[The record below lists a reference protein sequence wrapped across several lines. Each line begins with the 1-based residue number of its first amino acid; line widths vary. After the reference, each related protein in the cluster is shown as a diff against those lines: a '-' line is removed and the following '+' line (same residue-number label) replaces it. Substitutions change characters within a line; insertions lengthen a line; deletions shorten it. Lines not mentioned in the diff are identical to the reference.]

1 MNNISS
7 INNNTNLPALPAKT
21 LAPANQ
27 GNTASINTT
36 DNVELSTGKKA
47 GKVLLGTAMSLVAAP
62 ANAMIKGFRGAVES
76 ADRGL
81 GIEGKQ
87 TGIGKNLQKL
97 AIGAGAAFGMVA
109 GGAMGPAGAISGAIM
124 GPGVIGGLIAGG
136 KGILEGGKMGIKITG
151 KVAGKVDKMV
161 SGKIGSL
168 AGKAAKLATAVAL
181 GAVALPAFAAFKGID
196 KGIDFARKA
205 VGTIKTPQTTGEAMM
220 DLGKEGAVLY
230 GMISGTIASSPGL
243 VAGLSGGI
251 ATAGGIGTGISGLSE
266 GVKGF
271 AEGIKGSFDLADKIV
286 RD

>member
-7 INNNTNLPALPAKT
+7 INTNLPALPVKNAT
-21 LAPANQ
+21 PVVQ
-27 GNTASINTT
+27 DNTTSINTS

-47 GKVLLGTAMSLVAAP
+47 GKAILGTAMSLVAAP
-62 ANAMIKGFRGAVES
+62 ANAMIKGFRGAVEA

-87 TGIGKNLQKL
+87 TDIGKNLQKL

-109 GGAMGPAGAISGAIM
+109 GGAMGPAGAVAGAIM
-124 GPGVIGGLIAGG
+124 GPGIVGGLIAGG
-136 KGILEGGKMGIKITG
+136 KGILEGGKMGIKVTG

-161 SGKIGSL
+161 AGKLGTL

-181 GAVALPAFAAFKGID
+181 GAIALPACAAFKGID

-205 VGTIKTPQTTGEAMM
+205 IGIIKTPQTTGEAMM
-220 DLGKEGAVLY
+220 DLGKEGAVMY
-230 GMISGTIASSPGL
+230 GMISGTIASAPGL
-243 VAGLSGGI
+243 VSALSGGI
-251 ATAGGIGTGISGLSE
+251 ATAGGIGTAVAGVSE
-266 GVKGF
+266 AVKGF
-271 AEGIKGSFDLADKIV
+271 TGGIKGSFNLADKIV

>member
-7 INNNTNLPALPAKT
+7 INTNLPALPAKST
-21 LAPANQ
+21 APVNRESAPSVGTN
-27 GNTASINTT
+27 
-36 DNVELSTGKKA
+36 DMVELSTGKKA
-47 GKVLLGTAMSLVAAP
+47 GKLLLGTAMSLVAAP

-87 TGIGKNLQKL
+87 TDIGKNLQKL

-109 GGAMGPAGAISGAIM
+109 GGAMGPAGAITGAIM

-151 KVAGKVDKMV
+151 KVSGKVDKMV
-161 SGKIGSL
+161 TGKLGSL
-168 AGKAAKLATAVAL
+168 AGKAAKLATAVAF
-181 GAVALPAFAAFKGID
+181 GAVALPACAAFKGID

-205 VGTIKTPQTTGEAMM
+205 IGIIKTPQTTGEALM
-220 DLGKEGAVLY
+220 DLGKEGAVMY
-230 GMISGTIASSPGL
+230 GMISGTIASAPGL
-243 VAGLSGGI
+243 VTALSGGI
-251 ATAGGIGTGISGLSE
+251 ATAGGIGTGVAGITE

-271 AEGIKGSFDLADKIV
+271 ADGIKGSFDLADKIV